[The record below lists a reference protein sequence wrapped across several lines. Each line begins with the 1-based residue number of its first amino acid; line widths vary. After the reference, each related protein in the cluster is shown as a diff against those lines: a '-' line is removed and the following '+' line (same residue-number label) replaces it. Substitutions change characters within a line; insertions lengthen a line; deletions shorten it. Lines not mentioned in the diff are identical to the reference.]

1 MCSSPSDDPLT
12 RLRSALS
19 ELAGQDLKGMFGPQV
34 LQRTAALAT
43 AQNML
48 DAETAR
54 TVREGEL
61 TQAAETDGL
70 KTMGS
75 WLRGHA
81 GRSVA
86 GSAQLVRIGR
96 ALEHL
101 PAVAAAY
108 AAGRISTDAAAVIA
122 PVAKPAYQAKAAAL
136 GVDLAGVDATLAQSA
151 QTQQHKDLAQVVH
164 HYLNRLDQ
172 DGPEPDPTDGRR
184 LHVVEHPDGSASGR
198 FELDAVGWAKMS
210 ASLEATVQAGRCA
223 GDERTRPQQLAD
235 ALVQVCDNALSY
247 GHVPQLRTVKP
258 HVVVR
263 IDLDDLVDPAVG
275 HGAGTLGSGAVI
287 SAARARWL
295 ACDGNVA
302 RIVFGPDGAVLDHG
316 REARLVTPHQRRA
329 LDARDAGCVFA
340 GCSAP
345 TWWCDAHHLLEWL
358 YGGETDLPNLAL
370 LCERHHTKV
379 HHGFAVERQPDGT
392 WRTHRPDGTE
402 IVLGPPAC
410 HAA

>member
-1 MCSSPSDDPLT
+1 MCSTGADDPLT

-19 ELAGQDLKGMFGPQV
+19 DLAGQNLKGMFGPQV
-34 LQRTAALAT
+34 LERTAALTA

-75 WLRGHA
+75 WLRGHV

-86 GSAQLVRIGR
+86 GSAQLVRVGR

-101 PAVAAAY
+101 PAVAEAY

-122 PVAKPAYQAKAAAL
+122 PVAKPEYLTKAAAL
-136 GVDLAGVDATLAQSA
+136 GVDLAGVDAALARSA
-151 QTQQHKDLAQVVH
+151 QTQTHKDLAQVVH

-172 DGPEPDPTDGRR
+172 DGPEPDPTEGRGVW
-184 LHVVEHPDGSASGR
+184 VVEHPDGSASGR
-198 FELDAVGWAKMS
+198 FSMDPVGWSKMS
-210 ASLEATVQAGRCA
+210 ASLEANVQAGRCA
-223 GDERTRPQQLAD
+223 GDERSRAQQLAD

-275 HGAGTLGSGAVI
+275 HGTGLLASGATI
-287 SAARARWL
+287 SA
-295 ACDGNVA
+295 
-302 RIVFGPDGAVLDHG
+302 
-316 REARLVTPHQRRA
+316 
-329 LDARDAGCVFA
+329 
-340 GCSAP
+340 
-345 TWWCDAHHLLEWL
+345 
-358 YGGETDLPNLAL
+358 
-370 LCERHHTKV
+370 
-379 HHGFAVERQPDGT
+379 
-392 WRTHRPDGTE
+392 
-402 IVLGPPAC
+402 
-410 HAA
+410 